1 MNAAFMLLKQHEPSQ
16 QEVCQV
22 GGVTE
27 AGGGR
32 LL

>member
-1 MNAAFMLLKQHEPSQ
+1 VDAASMSLERHEPSQ